1 MVKRCNEIKDCKDES
16 DEKNCTLVKIR
27 EGIYREEYP
36 SVLENKSTAQV
47 YVNVSIVYIDKL
59 EESEMSFSIKIL
71 VQLKWYD
78 SRVTFDNLKIKLKQ
92 GNKVGNNDRNQ
103 LWIPKLIF
111 SNSLPEVQVTNDELS
126 LLMVKQESDSKMY
139 DENELQENEFYE
151 GHSNPFIYQRYYD
164 LNLRCNYEF
173 SKYPFDQQN
182 CSIIVSQILKNAV
195 KRLR

>member
-1 MVKRCNEIKDCKDES
+1 MACNDGDCLPMVKRCNEIKDCKDES

-126 LLMVKQESDSKMY
+126 LLMVKQESDSQMY
-139 DENELQENEFYE
+139 DENELQEAASMKKFGNSEF
-151 GHSNPFIYQRYYD
+151 
-164 LNLRCNYEF
+164 
-173 SKYPFDQQN
+173 QQ
-182 CSIIVSQILKNAV
+182 
-195 KRLR
+195 